1 MKFFRA
7 ISHRT
12 FFIKLTSWEYWPF
25 GIIQAPMFVYWIW
38 YALKERSLLY
48 FSASNPSI
56 LTGGMMGESKFD
68 VLNLVPEEVKPKTV
82 LIKLPSSREQVLE
95 EMNKNALTFPVIFK
109 PDLGERG
116 WMVRRINT
124 EQEIDQYLTEIK
136 IDFLIQVL
144 VELPLEFGV
153 YYVRFPSE
161 ENGFV
166 NSIVV
171 KEFLFI
177 EGDGK
182 KNIQQL
188 ILEKDRAKLQW
199 KTLKEV
205 YKDQLDEVLA
215 CGKRIEL
222 ISIGNHCLGTKFL
235 NGNHLITEKLSAS
248 FDTISKQVKDFY
260 FGRYDLRCAS
270 LQDLENGN
278 VKIVELNGCGAEPA
292 HIYQPGSS
300 LWDAIRVLITHW
312 KNMYRISTENHRR
325 GVPYLSLKEGRE
337 IYKKLKALKSA
348 SL

>member
-95 EMNKNALTFPVIFK
+95 EMKKNALTFPVIFK

-124 EQEIDQYLTEIK
+124 EQEIDKYLTEIK

-182 KNIQQL
+182 KTIQQL

-300 LWDAIRVLITHW
+300 LWDAIRVLIAHW

>member
-95 EMNKNALTFPVIFK
+95 EMKKNALTFPVIFK

-124 EQEIDQYLTEIK
+124 EQEIDKYLTEIK

-325 GVPYLSLKEGRE
+325 GVPYLSLKEGRK
-337 IYKKLKALKSA
+337 IYKKLKALKS
-348 SL
+348 SKQ

>member
-95 EMNKNALTFPVIFK
+95 EMKKNALTFPVIFK

-182 KNIQQL
+182 KTIQQL

-215 CGKRIEL
+215 FGKRIEL

-312 KNMYRISTENHRR
+312 KNMYRISIENHRR

>member
-1 MKFFRA
+1 
-7 ISHRT
+7 
-12 FFIKLTSWEYWPF
+12 
-25 GIIQAPMFVYWIW
+25 MFVYWIW

-95 EMNKNALTFPVIFK
+95 EMKKNALTFPVIFK

>member
-95 EMNKNALTFPVIFK
+95 EMKKNALTFPVIFK

-124 EQEIDQYLTEIK
+124 EQEIDKYLTEIK

-153 YYVRFPSE
+153 YYVCFPSE

-182 KNIQQL
+182 KTIQQL

-215 CGKRIEL
+215 FGKRIEL

-312 KNMYRISTENHRR
+312 KNMYRISIENHRR